1 MRKLKMKKTIG
12 FLALILVGVGSV
24 YAADPDPFATAASKI
39 TGMSS
44 SMMDLF
50 DVLIG
55 VGLIF
60 GGVHVFIKMKTGEG
74 SEGKKALMNTGGA
87 LLFAIVIRVIIGTF
101 IN

>member
-24 YAADPDPFATAASKI
+24 YANDPDPFATAADKI
-39 TGMSS
+39 GGMSA
-44 SMMDLF
+44 SMLRLF
-50 DVLIG
+50 DVMIG
-55 VGLIF
+55 VGLLI
-60 GGVHVFIKMKTGEG
+60 GGVYVFFKLKTGEG
-74 SEGKKALMNTGGA
+74 SEGKKALMNTVGA